1 MKTFKFKWLLLS
13 IILSIACINNTWATD
28 YYLRYQKDMPAGNYD
43 GNTSQ
48 KLTQFGS
55 TNRYYCELSLS
66 GSSSYGFYIRVDN
79 DEYKCWKTDA
89 TASTNQEIGLTEYGG
104 KWGNSNHRVT
114 YTTGSAGTYIFTY
127 DINNHKISVSPKS
140 SQTVKVAWSIASGH
154 DGDYNL
160 GTYTTLSQE
169 GSTAKYSA
177 DVDISSAAKHYMF
190 VQTDGNR
197 YWKGTSAVSAGSY
210 AYVYDYGTN
219 NYGNS
224 GDKLNFTPS
233 ATGKYRFTW
242 DHDAKMVTYQRVYKV
257 TYNANGSTS
266 GSKPSDSYHPN
277 GATVTAA
284 SNSGSLAKSNYSFGG
299 WNTANDGSGT
309 NYTAGSGTFT
319 MSTSTI
325 TLYAKWTQ
333 GTTVDKNGG
342 SANTTYTATWNKTSI
357 AIASAPTRAGY
368 TLNGYYA
375 ESGCSNKIAAANGNL
390 QTSVTIGGTVW
401 TDGSSKWAH
410 TAAAATIY
418 AGWTAKTYSI
428 TLHDNNGG
436 SNNGSA
442 TATYD
447 GGLSS
452 VSAPTKS
459 GYHVVGYYKEAGMTN
474 KIANAD
480 GSLCASTAYTDESSH
495 WTNDGAVTLYAK
507 WEEDLSDYTL
517 TYGVHASGHGTLAA
531 TYTSSGSSVGSSP
544 ATVTANAGV
553 TMTATPSSYYEVEG
567 WYNSSACTS
576 ALGGWGTTN
585 PKDFT
590 MDNNYT
596 IYVKFQPIAYTI
608 TYNLNDGTND
618 PGNPTSYNYESS
630 TITLGNATRSG
641 YTFLGW
647 YGNSSFTG
655 DPITEIA
662 QHSSGD
668 KTFWAK
674 WGKNST
680 ITLNDNSGSGGD
692 GTHAVTQYLPAGDL
706 TSAPVR
712 ANCVFDGYYTGSGGT
727 GTKIY
732 NSDLTPVSNVTSYT
746 DASGNWIGTSDITLY
761 ARWIGFTN
769 LTVKPS
775 TLHTGAKTDTI
786 VVGDAITI
794 TPMLSNAPSP
804 HSTCASLYLKEE
816 GQWIEQSVTF
826 GGTDTKTIAAKPLAG
841 SKPLPAGEYKVVLSL
856 RNGSTCSASE
866 IVSIE
871 KVFYIGE
878 QAWYI
883 YGGAFW
889 GWPSNDSEK
898 EGMKNIT
905 TTNGDGIQLL
915 FLPTATTGQ
924 YYYGPFQFKNENEK
938 DYTLF
943 RIYDKIN
950 HKDIFAQAD
959 GNFWVSSSNNES
971 NKITLK
977 SGSLTFEHC
986 FYANGLSGSDYY
998 LYIQDGKMWVS
1009 TTRPV
1014 LAPKIRMKIVS
1025 GGNNYWTNEVTLSNG
1040 NPRKISFYRSSGT
1053 ATITTE
1059 RFLLGVGWTST
1070 PAQVALTLD
1079 NSTYITKSFTAA
1091 EKGVYV
1097 ADLTWDAS
1105 NDHVAI
1111 SNVVKYNGD
1120 YYIRTKHSTGGWDNY
1135 KQTANLFTYSDYTK
1149 AKEGYTH
1156 YFMKWVEAASESD
1169 RNVKFDV
1176 ANEYNSSL
1184 SKDKDGFAEDA
1195 YANGYGNLK
1204 QNANVRF
1211 MYNDSTN
1218 TLSRAYLSGSASQSD
1233 YFLVLKGNASNCLY
1247 TNEAKT
1253 IHHTTNGTA
1262 DWAFFDDTKNW
1273 VYQVEVFATPGTR
1286 IKLTAQFTN
1295 KSGSTA
1301 TQYFKGADGSGSYAE
1316 TYTEALLG
1324 GSGTTAYQMRV
1335 VYDFKTNRLISA
1347 WEPGGTISGHIENVD
1362 VMLER
1367 YKQNAATQI
1376 KFAAGDGNDLTA
1388 KNIIGAIRF
1397 AYNDLKGKVG
1407 TWSNTTRPLL
1417 KYFISFPFDVNIS
1430 DLFGLN
1436 SAYGDAYVIMRYDG
1450 AERAEK
1456 GFFRGDGTETF
1467 WKEMEVGDKME
1478 KNVGYCLI
1486 LDNDYFNGT
1495 IGHIWDDKVAGNSVY
1510 LYFPSSG
1517 NVGLING
1524 NSETISVPSHEC
1536 TINRPYTDPES
1547 GKTLNHMNTD
1557 SHWNLMGVPVFDNT
1571 KSTADGT
1578 PGNIFLSE
1586 YDPENPF
1593 CYYYGWQ
1600 PDNTFIIANAADT
1613 TFKAMHSYMVQYHG
1627 DVVFTGSAP
1636 ASSVA
1641 ARKAPLN
1648 GNYKIEL
1655 RALNSDKE
1663 MLNRTY
1669 IELREDAHDD
1679 FELNED
1685 VYMSLN
1691 TRAVNIY
1698 TFAGDYDVAANV
1710 LSVGKHSVPVGLK
1723 VRTAGTYSITMPS
1736 AFSGTAILLD
1746 KQTGERTNL
1755 AISDFDVELPK
1766 GVINDRFV
1774 LEIDG
1779 LNNTITDIEFTTGEG
1794 SIKDGKAHKFIENG
1808 IMYIL
1813 QNGAI
1818 YDAQG
1823 QRVQ

>member
-1 MKTFKFKWLLLS
+1 M
-13 IILSIACINNTWATD
+13 
-28 YYLRYQKDMPAGNYD
+28 R
-43 GNTSQ
+43 
-48 KLTQFGS
+48 
-55 TNRYYCELSLS
+55 
-66 GSSSYGFYIRVDN
+66 
-79 DEYKCWKTDA
+79 
-89 TASTNQEIGLTEYGG
+89 
-104 KWGNSNHRVT
+104 NSN
-114 YTTGSAGTYIFTY
+114 GS
-127 DINNHKISVSPKS
+127 
-140 SQTVKVAWSIASGH
+140 
-154 DGDYNL
+154 
-160 GTYTTLSQE
+160 E
-169 GSTAKYSA
+169 
-177 DVDISSAAKHYMF
+177 
-190 VQTDGNR
+190 
-197 YWKGTSAVSAGSY
+197 
-210 AYVYDYGTN
+210 
-219 NYGNS
+219 
-224 GDKLNFTPS
+224 
-233 ATGKYRFTW
+233 
-242 DHDAKMVTYQRVYKV
+242 
-257 TYNANGSTS
+257 
-266 GSKPSDSYHPN
+266 
-277 GATVTAA
+277 
-284 SNSGSLAKSNYSFGG
+284 
-299 WNTANDGSGT
+299 
-309 NYTAGSGTFT
+309 
-319 MSTSTI
+319 TI
-325 TLYAKWTQ
+325 TL
-333 GTTVDKNGG
+333 
-342 SANTTYTATWNKTSI
+342 S
-357 AIASAPTRAGY
+357 
-368 TLNGYYA
+368 
-375 ESGCSNKIAAANGNL
+375 
-390 QTSVTIGGTVW
+390 
-401 TDGSSKWAH
+401 
-410 TAAAATIY
+410 
-418 AGWTAKTYSI
+418 
-428 TLHDNNGG
+428 
-436 SNNGSA
+436 
-442 TATYD
+442 
-447 GGLSS
+447 
-452 VSAPTKS
+452 
-459 GYHVVGYYKEAGMTN
+459 
-474 KIANAD
+474 
-480 GSLCASTAYTDESSH
+480 
-495 WTNDGAVTLYAK
+495 
-507 WEEDLSDYTL
+507 
-517 TYGVHASGHGTLAA
+517 
-531 TYTSSGSSVGSSP
+531 
-544 ATVTANAGV
+544 
-553 TMTATPSSYYEVEG
+553 
-567 WYNSSACTS
+567 
-576 ALGGWGTTN
+576 
-585 PKDFT
+585 
-590 MDNNYT
+590 
-596 IYVKFQPIAYTI
+596 
-608 TYNLNDGTND
+608 
-618 PGNPTSYNYESS
+618 
-630 TITLGNATRSG
+630 
-641 YTFLGW
+641 
-647 YGNSSFTG
+647 
-655 DPITEIA
+655 EI
-662 QHSSGD
+662 
-668 KTFWAK
+668 
-674 WGKNST
+674 
-680 ITLNDNSGSGGD
+680 
-692 GTHAVTQYLPAGDL
+692 PAGDL

-712 ANCVFDGYYTGSGGT
+712 ANCVFDGYYTDEGGT

-769 LTVKPS
+769 LTVKPT

-794 TPMLSNAPSP
+794 TPTLSNAPAT
-804 HSTCASLYLKEE
+804 HSTCASLYMKEE

-871 KVFYIGE
+871 KTFVIGD

-889 GWPSNDSEK
+889 GWPDDASKK
-898 EGMKNIT
+898 EGMKSLPAANS
-905 TTNGDGIQLL
+905 DGIQLL
-915 FLPTATTGQ
+915 FLPTAITGQ

-938 DYTLF
+938 NYLYF
-943 RIYDKIN
+943 RIYNKID
-950 HKDIFAQAD
+950 HKDNCAQAD
-959 GNFWVSSSNNES
+959 GNFWVSSSNDES
-971 NKITLK
+971 HKITLK
-977 SGSLTFEHC
+977 TGDLELSNS

-1009 TTRPV
+1009 TTRPL
-1014 LAPKIRMKIVS
+1014 LASKIRMKIVS
-1025 GGNNYWTNEVTLSNG
+1025 DSKNYWTNEVTLSNG

-1070 PAQVALTLD
+1070 PAQVDLTLD
-1079 NSTYITKSFTAA
+1079 NSSYITKSFTAA

-1111 SNVVKYNGD
+1111 SNVVKYTGD

-1135 KQTANLFTYSDYTK
+1135 KQTANMFTYSDYTK

-1578 PGNIFLSE
+1578 PGDIFLSE